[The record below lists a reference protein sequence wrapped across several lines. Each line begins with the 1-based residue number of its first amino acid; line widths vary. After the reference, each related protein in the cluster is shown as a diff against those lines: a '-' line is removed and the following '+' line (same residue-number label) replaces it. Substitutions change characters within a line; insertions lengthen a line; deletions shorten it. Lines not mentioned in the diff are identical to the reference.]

1 MGIQGILFAMNTE
14 TRGGRR
20 PGAGRPPKDSKPIC
34 VRIDQDAYAILQE
47 VDKKGEYISEAIKK
61 LKEQ

>member
-1 MGIQGILFAMNTE
+1 MNE
-14 TRGGRR
+14 KNWGGSR
-20 PGAGRPPKDSKPIC
+20 PGAGRPKKHTVAIH

-61 LKEQ
+61 FKEQ